1 MGDNVTFNDGLAQ
14 ELGVLR
20 GKCLSHAESL
30 VAEAALAPFKE
41 LGLYDLVI
49 KAGGI
54 ISAGGTTKRKAE
66 LSGPSF
72 SLAPSKML
80 VYENRFGSALI
91 ANRYRLRNFNAVKR
105 WHLEGKTLEL
115 APANDGAAA
124 ADKMQKQAS
133 AAAYRNPHAQLVMQI
148 VDDMYGDVPGIVELL
163 GGNGDQVDPSIINK
177 LVRQRMLYATL
188 EKDPSKLIS
197 AACGKCDIAP
207 SAAILTKYTSAC
219 KASASAAADKWDKHF
234 IEPLSYLRRRFF
246 YTISNMPVEAPQ
258 AAIATTA
265 AAVAFYGCYDEDA
278 TVALDLEYA
287 EYVSERRSH
296 RDNNP
301 ASWAVEPAPP
311 ALPGTATTGPAA
323 ERYRG
328 IPFVRYWEPA
338 SGAGSACSLSPGDNC
353 HMFLRSE
360 DRVTSSSD
368 YWRAR
373 RNKWPTLSKV
383 ASFWIEFE
391 TSSIAAERVFAIIRR
406 MGLSGRGSMGHDTF
420 RHEIFFRVNRD
431 ALLQLVEAKRKS
443 LDTFMREAIARSKA
457 GAGASA
463 AR

>member
-20 GKCLSHAESL
+20 GKCLSHAENL
-30 VAEAALAPFKE
+30 IAEAALAPFKE
-41 LGLYDLVI
+41 LGLDDLVI

-66 LSGPSF
+66 LSGPPF
-72 SLAPSKML
+72 MLAPSKML

-91 ANRYRLRNFNAVKR
+91 ANRYRLLNFPAVKR
-105 WHLEGKTLEL
+105 WHVEGKTLEL

-133 AAAYRNPHAQLVMQI
+133 AAAYRSPHAQLVMQI
-148 VDDMYGDVPGIVELL
+148 VDDMYGDVPDIVKLL
-163 GGNGDQVDPSIINK
+163 GGNGDHVDPSIINQ

-188 EKDPSKLIS
+188 EKDPSKLIT
-197 AACGKCDIAP
+197 AACGKCGIAP
-207 SAAILTKYTSAC
+207 SAAILAKYMSVC
-219 KASASAAADKWDKHF
+219 KASASAASDKWDKHF

-265 AAVAFYGCYDEDA
+265 AAVDFYGCYAEDA
-278 TVALDLEYA
+278 TVALDTEYA
-287 EYVSERRSH
+287 EYVLERRSH
-296 RDNNP
+296 RDSNP

-311 ALPGTATTGPAA
+311 SLPGSGMTGPAA

-328 IPFVRYWEPA
+328 IPFVRFWEPA
-338 SGAGSACSLSPGDNC
+338 SSAGSTGGFSPGDNC